1 MNQNIEPQWG
11 LVLGT
16 KTVDQSVSFLFE
28 SFLKITFVLLAGLY
42 LAFAF
47 VVIRQ
52 ISVMK
57 KTLITPF
64 SSVITVIGYLHFLAA
79 LLVFTYFLFL

>member
-1 MNQNIEPQWG
+1 MNPNFG

-16 KTVDQSVSFLFE
+16 KTVDQSMTALFDGA
-28 SFLKITFVLLAGLY
+28 LKIIFVLLAGLY

-52 ISVMK
+52 ITVMR

-64 SSVITVIGYLHFLAA
+64 SPIIAIVGYIHFAIA
-79 LLVFTYFLFL
+79 LLVFFFFLML

>member
-1 MNQNIEPQWG
+1 MNPNLG

-16 KTVDQSVSFLFE
+16 KTVDQSITVLFD
-28 SFLKITFVLLAGLY
+28 SALKIIFVLLAGLY
-42 LAFAF
+42 LVFAF

-52 ISVMK
+52 ITIMK

-64 SSVITVIGYLHFLAA
+64 SPIINLIGYLHFLIA
-79 LLVFTYFLFL
+79 LLVFCFFLVL